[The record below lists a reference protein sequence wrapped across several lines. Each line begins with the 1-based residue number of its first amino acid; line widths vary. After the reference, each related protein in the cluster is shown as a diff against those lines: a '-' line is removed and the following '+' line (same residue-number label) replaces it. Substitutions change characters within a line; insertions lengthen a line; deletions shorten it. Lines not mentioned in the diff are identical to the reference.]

1 MAMPLEMSRS
11 WHLGLT
17 CVALAMGCSKPSEGG
32 TSPAPAV
39 VVSNTSRPLA
49 LGERGDNGV
58 FQLRVLR
65 TKTCSVEPHFQ
76 PPAGVRKLGVEIELG
91 AISEAQV
98 PANPFYALL
107 SDERGQRYEPTL
119 AGCTPALEAARLE
132 KGGELT
138 GWITF
143 DVPETLGNAR
153 FSYAPVVIGV
163 GKPELSVDLPP

>member
-1 MAMPLEMSRS
+1 
-11 WHLGLT
+11 
-17 CVALAMGCSKPSEGG
+17 LAFAAWVIGCSKPSDTG
-32 TSPAPAV
+32 SSSAPAV
-39 VVSNTSRPLA
+39 VVSNTGRPLA

-76 PPAGVRKLGVEIELG
+76 PPAGVRKLGVEVEL
-91 AISEAQV
+91 AAVTDAQV
-98 PANPFYALL
+98 PANPFYAQV

-119 AGCTPALEAARLE
+119 AGCTPPLEAARLDKDE
-132 KGGELT
+132 KVS

-163 GKPELSVDLPP
+163 GKPELSADLPP